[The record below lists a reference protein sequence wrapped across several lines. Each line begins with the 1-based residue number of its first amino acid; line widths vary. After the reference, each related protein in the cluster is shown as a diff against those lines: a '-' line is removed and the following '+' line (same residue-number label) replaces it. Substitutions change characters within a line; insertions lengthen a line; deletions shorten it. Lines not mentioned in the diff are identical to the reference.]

1 MTLATLVLG
10 LVTLQRLAELVYA
23 DRNTRRLIARGA
35 VESGAEHYPIIVGLH
50 AAWLAGLWWWGWNR
64 PTDLG
69 WLGVYVVL
77 QGLRTWTLVSLGE
90 RWTTRIIVLPGEP
103 LVRRGPYRFFP
114 HPNYAVVAAEI
125 AVLPL
130 VFHMPAYA
138 ALFSA
143 LNASIL
149 WVRIRAEGRALSEPL
164 EEKPQAGVK
173 PRSQAPGQSQAR
185 SKRTS
190 DRP

>member
-1 MTLATLVLG
+1 MSLSILILAFVTLA
-10 LVTLQRLAELVYA
+10 RLAELVWA
-23 DRNTRRLIARGA
+23 ERNTRRLMARGA
-35 VESGAEHYPIIVGLH
+35 VEVGDEHYPIIVGLH

-64 PTDLG
+64 PADLI
-69 WLGVYVVL
+69 WLSVFVVL
-77 QGLRTWTLVSLGE
+77 QVLRVWTLASLGE
-90 RWTTRIIVLPGEP
+90 RWTTRIIVLAGEP

-114 HPNYAVVAAEI
+114 HPNYAVVVGEI

-149 WVRIRAEGRALSEPL
+149 WVRIGAESRALKGPEAP
-164 EEKPQAGVK
+164 PAGV
-173 PRSQAPGQSQAR
+173 RAASQATSN
-185 SKRTS
+185 RTS

>member
-1 MTLATLVLG
+1 MSLSILILV
-10 LVTLQRLAELVYA
+10 LVTLQRAGEVVWAE
-23 DRNTRRLIARGA
+23 RNTRRLIARGA
-35 VESGAEHYPIIVGLH
+35 VESGADHYPIIVGLH

-64 PTDLG
+64 PADLG
-69 WLGVYVVL
+69 WLGLYLVL
-77 QGLRTWTLVSLGE
+77 QALRIWTLVSLGE

-114 HPNYAVVAAEI
+114 HPNYAIVMGEI

-149 WVRIRAEGRALSEPL
+149 WVRIRAEARALRQPQVEAPQPGVRRYRTEP
-164 EEKPQAGVK
+164 PSGH
-173 PRSQAPGQSQAR
+173 SPG
-185 SKRTS
+185 
-190 DRP
+190 PPN